1 MPTRGSDGWQH
12 EAVPVRSKASLDLPG
27 LTAPARVD
35 RRTKALVPRLRK
47 GDVAVI
53 EHLDLDR
60 ATAQALVD
68 AGVVA
73 VLNASPFLSGRYP
86 ALGPAVLAEAGLLLI
101 DRVEGIEQ
109 IPDGTRIRVHDEVVY
124 VDGDPVALGR
134 ALDATALAEEMDQ
147 ARAGLGTQLDTFTH
161 NSAAF
166 LRREE
171 SLLLHGEGLPA
182 LATKVAGRPALVVVD
197 GNELAVRLRSVRAF
211 IKERRPVL
219 IGVDGGAEALRKAGH
234 SPDVVVVGGGA
245 DSADLPSRST
255 LRDARDVV
263 VRVERGD
270 RRPVDQLERIGVR
283 AARVETGATT
293 EDVGLLLAFAADA
306 TVIVGVGTH
315 ATLDDF
321 LDRQRSGLASTYL
334 TRLRVGQR
342 LVDASS
348 VPVLYSGRLRP
359 RHLLLAILAGVLA
372 MVAALATTPVG
383 QEWFADLQSWLSQ
396 AWNDL
401 GWFA

>member
-1 MPTRGSDGWQH
+1 MPARGSDGWQH

-47 GDVAVI
+47 GDVAVLD
-53 EHLDLDR
+53 HLDLDR

-86 ALGPAVLAEAGLLLI
+86 ALGPALLAQAGLVLL
-101 DRVEGIEQ
+101 DRVEGIER
-109 IPDGTRIRVHDEVVY
+109 IPDGSRVRVHDEVVY

-134 ALDATALAEEMDQ
+134 AVDATALAEEMDQ

-171 SLLLHGEGLPA
+171 ALLLHGEGLPA
-182 LATKVAGRPALVVVD
+182 LATKIAGRPALVVVD

-234 SPDVVVVGGGA
+234 SPDVVVVGAEAGA
-245 DSADLPSRST
+245 ADLPSRST

-270 RRPVDQLERIGVR
+270 RRPVEQLERIGVR

-293 EDVGLLLAFAADA
+293 EDVGLLLGFAADA

-359 RHLLLAILAGVLA
+359 RHLFLAILVGVLA

-383 QEWFADLQSWLSQ
+383 QEWFADLQSWLSET
-396 AWNDL
+396 WNDL
-401 GWFA
+401 GWFS

>member
-1 MPTRGSDGWQH
+1 MID
-12 EAVPVRSKASLDLPG
+12 
-27 LTAPARVD
+27 
-35 RRTKALVPRLRK
+35 
-47 GDVAVI
+47 
-53 EHLDLDR
+53 HLDLDR

-68 AGVVA
+68 AGVVG

-86 ALGPAVLAEAGLLLI
+86 ALGPALLAEADVLLL
-101 DRVEGIEQ
+101 DRVEGIDQ
-109 IPDGTRIRVHDEVVY
+109 IPDGARIRVHDEVVY
-124 VDGDPVALGR
+124 VDRDPVALGR
-134 ALDATALAEEMDQ
+134 AVDATVLAEEMDQ

-171 SLLLHGEGLPA
+171 ALLLHGEGLPA
-182 LATKVAGRPALVVVD
+182 LSTKVAGRPALVVVD

-234 SPDVVVVGGGA
+234 SPDVVVVGAGA
-245 DSADLPSRST
+245 DAGNLPSRST

-270 RRPVDQLERIGVR
+270 RRLVEQLERIGVR

-306 TVIVGVGTH
+306 AVIVGVGTH

-321 LDRQRSGLASTYL
+321 LDRQRPGLASTYL

-348 VPVLYSGRLRP
+348 MPVLYSGRLRP
-359 RHLLLAILAGVLA
+359 RHLLLAILLGVLA

-383 QEWFADLQSWLSQ
+383 QEWFADLQSFLSD

>member
-1 MPTRGSDGWQH
+1 LPTRGSDGWQH
-12 EAVPVRSKASLDLPG
+12 EAVPVRSKPSLDLPG
-27 LTAPARVD
+27 LTASARVD

-53 EHLDLDR
+53 DHLDLDR

-86 ALGPAVLAEAGLLLI
+86 ALGPALLAEAGLVLL
-101 DRVEGIEQ
+101 DRVEGVEQ
-109 IPDGTRIRVHDEVVY
+109 IPDGSRIRVHDEVVY

-134 ALDATALAEEMDQ
+134 AVDATVLAEEMDQ

-171 SLLLHGEGLPA
+171 ALLLHGEGLPA

-211 IKERRPVL
+211 VRERRPVL
-219 IGVDGGAEALRKAGH
+219 IGVDGGAEALRKAGY
-234 SPDVVVVGGGA
+234 SPDVVVVGAGA
-245 DSADLPSRST
+245 DAEDLPSRST

-270 RRPVDQLERIGVR
+270 RRPVEQLERIGVR

-321 LDRQRSGLASTYL
+321 LDRQRPGLASTYL

-359 RHLLLAILAGVLA
+359 RHLLLAILVGAVA

-383 QEWFADLQSWLSQ
+383 QEWFADLQSWLSD